1 MWGFTPRLFD
11 HLDRVF
17 GEFLAQSGNE
27 LKSECFIPLT
37 VGQLVDE
44 RQATCRVL
52 RTDSSWFGVT
62 YREDKEV
69 VQASIADLIA
79 RGDYPESLWAK

>member
-1 MWGFTPRLFD
+1 
-11 HLDRVF
+11 
-17 GEFLAQSGNE
+17 
-27 LKSECFIPLT
+27 
-37 VGQLVDE
+37 
-44 RQATCRVL
+44 L

-79 RGDYPESLWAK
+79 RGDYPASLWAE

>member
-1 MWGFTPRLFD
+1 
-11 HLDRVF
+11 
-17 GEFLAQSGNE
+17 
-27 LKSECFIPLT
+27 

-44 RQATCRVL
+44 RAATCRVL

-69 VQASIADLIA
+69 VQASIAELIA
-79 RGDYPESLWAK
+79 RGEYPASLWDA